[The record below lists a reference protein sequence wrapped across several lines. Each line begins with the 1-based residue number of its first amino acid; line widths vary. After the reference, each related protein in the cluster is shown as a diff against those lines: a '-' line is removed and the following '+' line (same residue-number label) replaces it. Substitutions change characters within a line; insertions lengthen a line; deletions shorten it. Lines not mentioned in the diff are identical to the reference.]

1 MKYEILNA
9 MFRKIISIL
18 SSNSYLFGIFED
30 MILRVKKIL
39 DFSGFVSKFRFP
51 VQNFRIFYL
60 TVLKEIKRNII
71 VGGKARLKSSR

>member
-1 MKYEILNA
+1 
-9 MFRKIISIL
+9 
-18 SSNSYLFGIFED
+18 

-60 TVLKEIKRNII
+60 TEILKEIKRNII

>member
-1 MKYEILNA
+1 
-9 MFRKIISIL
+9 
-18 SSNSYLFGIFED
+18 

-39 DFSGFVSKFRFP
+39 DFSDFVSKFRFP

-71 VGGKARLKSSR
+71 VGGKAHLKSSR

>member
-39 DFSGFVSKFRFP
+39 DFSDFVSKFRFP

>member
-39 DFSGFVSKFRFP
+39 DFSDFVSKFRFP
-51 VQNFRIFYL
+51 VQNFRIS
-60 TVLKEIKRNII
+60 I
-71 VGGKARLKSSR
+71 